1 MAATREV
8 TVEAPPED
16 VWEALDSEE
25 GRERWLGEP
34 NREIDVELR
43 EAPNRLVW
51 WWARDDQPPTRVEFR
66 IVATPPGSRVVVTES
81 APAFPISML
90 AEHFSLVPA

>member
-8 TVEAPPED
+8 TVEAAPEE

-34 NREIDVELR
+34 DREIEVELR
-43 EAPNRLVW
+43 EPPERIVW
-51 WWARDDQPPTRVEFR
+51 WWAQDDQPPTRVEFR
-66 IVATPPGSRVVVTES
+66 IIATPPGSRVVVTES
-81 APAFPISML
+81 APRFPIAML
-90 AEHFSLVPA
+90 TEHFSVVLA